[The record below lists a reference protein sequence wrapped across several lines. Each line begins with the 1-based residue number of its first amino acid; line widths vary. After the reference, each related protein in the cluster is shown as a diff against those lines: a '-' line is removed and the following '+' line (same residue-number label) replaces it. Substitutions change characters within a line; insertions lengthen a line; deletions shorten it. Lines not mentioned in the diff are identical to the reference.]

1 MQEQLKKKILDQSR
15 EHITDIRQKID
26 DTIKR
31 REAKTVV
38 MKKSAISMLPG
49 DALAQYRI
57 AANNQEQVDNLKQLY
72 PSPYFTRC
80 EFEIDGEKKIMYF
93 AKFSY
98 SEEKIYSW
106 ITPASTLRFE
116 DPGPASY
123 TRPDGKVQSGILL
136 SKNQYM
142 IVDGKLLFLSTES
155 TEHPRE
161 LIYQEHFTRQK
172 PGFILPE
179 VVEQMEKA
187 QDQVVRAP
195 YHGPF
200 LISGP
205 AGSGK
210 TTMALHRVAYLMQS
224 PETAELFPTDSI
236 LVLVQD
242 TGTKEYFSHLLPE
255 LGIRGVEI
263 ITFAEWALTILTLSD
278 NYHVVARY
286 GTNEQERNLYE
297 YSKLTALRQLPDEV
311 IFNKNIWG
319 LLQKI
324 YKKVLSKG
332 QQELFAKQKNE
343 LALDRFDLTILLDCY
358 LQTHGQFTMKKDYY
372 EESRSGTYR
381 KKNKAFQVQY
391 NLTIIDEF
399 QNYLPEQLALLK
411 TCLNHRLES
420 VVYVGDLAQQT
431 QLGTVKDWDS
441 IGEKIESSR
450 LVTLQK
456 VYRNTKQIL
465 SFIRDLGYTVQIPQG
480 VKEGESVM
488 EYILES
494 KQEQIE
500 QINKIIMNS
509 TGGAIGILAKD
520 KEYLVEFKS
529 EFSDNPNVHCLSM
542 LEAQGVEF
550 ETVCLVGINE
560 QSFSLDGLPQ
570 AIIEEIKKVQR
581 DLLYVAL
588 TRAMSAFHI
597 MGKTRLKN
605 VLKEALKTDKI
616 YKAND

>member
-15 EHITDIRQKID
+15 DHITDIRQKID

-49 DALAQYRI
+49 DALAQYKI
-57 AANNQEQVDNLKQLY
+57 AANNQEQIENLKQLY

-80 EFEIDGEKKIMYF
+80 EFEINGEKKIMYF
-93 AKFSY
+93 AKFSF

-106 ITPASTLRFE
+106 ITPASTIRFE

-155 TEHPRE
+155 TEHRRE

-195 YHGPF
+195 YRGPF

-242 TGTKEYFSHLLPE
+242 SSTKEYFSHLLPE

-263 ITFAEWALTILTLSD
+263 ITFAEWALTILALGNS
-278 NYHVVARY
+278 YHVVVRY

-297 YSKLTALRQLPDEV
+297 HSKLTALRQLSADT
-311 IFNKNIWG
+311 IYNKNIWG
-319 LLQKI
+319 LLQKA
-324 YKKVLSKG
+324 YKNTFSKTG
-332 QQELFAKQKNE
+332 QELFAKQKNE
-343 LALDRFDLTILLDCY
+343 LALDRFDLTILLSCQLKTY
-358 LQTHGQFTMKKDYY
+358 GQFMINKDYY
-372 EESRSGTYR
+372 EESAGGTYR
-381 KKNKAFQVQY
+381 KKNKSFQVQY

-431 QLGTVKDWDS
+431 QIGTVRNWDS
-441 IGEKIESSR
+441 IGEKIESDR

-465 SFIRDLGYTVQIPQG
+465 SFIRDLGYAVQIPQG
-480 VKEGESVM
+480 VKEGKPVM
-488 EYILES
+488 EHVLES
-494 KQEQIE
+494 KQEQIAR
-500 QINKIIMNS
+500 INKIIMDGS
-509 TGGAIGILAKD
+509 GGAVGILTNDKD
-520 KEYLVEFKS
+520 YLNEFKS
-529 EFSDNPNVHCLSM
+529 EFIDNPNVHCLSM
-542 LEAQGVEF
+542 QEAQGVEF
-550 ETVCLVGINE
+550 ETVCLVGISE
-560 QSFSLDGLPQ
+560 QSFSIDGLPQ
-570 AIIEEIKKVQR
+570 TIIEEIKKVQR

-588 TRAMSAFHI
+588 TRAMSELHI
-597 MGKTRLKN
+597 IGKVSLK
-605 VLKEALKTDKI
+605 KI
-616 YKAND
+616 YKKNF

>member
-1 MQEQLKKKILDQSR
+1 MQEQLKKKILDQSL

-26 DTIKR
+26 DAIKR
-31 REAKTVV
+31 REAKTIG

-49 DALAQYRI
+49 DALAQYKI
-57 AANNQEQVDNLKQLY
+57 TANNQEQVENLKQLY

-80 EFEIDGEKKIMYF
+80 EFEINGEKKIMYF
-93 AKFSY
+93 AKFSF

-106 ITPASTLRFE
+106 ITPASTIRFE

-155 TEHPRE
+155 IEHPRE
-161 LIYQEHFTRQK
+161 LIYQEHFSRQK
-172 PGFILPE
+172 LGFILPE

-195 YHGPF
+195 YRGPF

-224 PETAELFPTDSI
+224 PETTQLFPIDSI

-242 TGTKEYFSHLLPE
+242 IGTKEYFSHLLPE

-263 ITFAEWALTILTLSD
+263 ITFAEWALTILALGD
-278 NYHVVARY
+278 NYHFVVRY

-297 YSKLTALRQLPDEV
+297 YGKLAALRQLSADT
-311 IFNKNIWG
+311 IYNKNIWG
-319 LLQKI
+319 LLQKV
-324 YKKVLSKG
+324 YKNTFSKA
-332 QQELFAKQKNE
+332 QQELFTKQKAE
-343 LALDRFDLTILLDCY
+343 LALDRFDLTILLNCHLKKY
-358 LQTHGQFTMKKDYY
+358 GQFMINKDYY
-372 EESRSGTYR
+372 EESARGTYR
-381 KKNKAFQVQY
+381 KKNKSFQVQY

-431 QLGTVKDWDS
+431 QLGTVRDWNS
-441 IGEKIESSR
+441 IGEKIDSNR

-465 SFIRDLGYTVQIPQG
+465 SFICDLGYAVQIPQG
-480 VKEGESVM
+480 VKEGKPVM
-488 EYILES
+488 EYALES
-494 KQEQIE
+494 KQEQIA
-500 QINKIIMNS
+500 QINKIIMDGS
-509 TGGAIGILAKD
+509 GGAIGILAKE
-520 KEYLVEFKS
+520 KEYLDEFKN
-529 EFSDNPNVHCLSM
+529 EFSNNSNVHCLNM
-542 LEAQGVEF
+542 QEAQGVEF

-560 QSFSLDGLPQ
+560 QSFSVDGLPGV
-570 AIIEEIKKVQR
+570 IIEEIKKVQR

-588 TRAMSAFHI
+588 TRAMSELYI
-597 MGKTRLKN
+597 MSK
-605 VLKEALKTDKI
+605 VSLKEVYEK
-616 YKAND
+616 NF